1 MKRPPWMIRGIRGVL
16 TRTTE
21 CAMAKAEKKHTRR
34 ATKPPLPDE
43 QQEAK
48 AKATAERLRPFA
60 KQLLE
65 DYERTA
71 AEASEVEKE
80 REAVNRM
87 IKPPPAPAA
96 PAPTPAAPAPTQL
109 APLKWLYEEVE
120 LLKAQGVIYAGIGKH
135 KLARELEE
143 RMQAAKRAGRVDKSW
158 SVGHMANE
166 LSERGLWPVD

>member
-1 MKRPPWMIRGIRGVL
+1 
-16 TRTTE
+16 
-21 CAMAKAEKKHTRR
+21 MAKAGKKHTHR

-43 QQEAK
+43 QQEAE
-48 AKATAERLRPFA
+48 AKTTAERLRPFT
-60 KQLLE
+60 KQLRE

-71 AEASEVEKE
+71 AEAAEMVKA
-80 REAVNRM
+80 REAVDRM
-87 IKPPPAPAA
+87 IRPTPA
-96 PAPTPAAPAPTQL
+96 APTPAAPAPAPTPTPAPATI
-109 APLKWLYEEVE
+109 APLKWVEEE
-120 LLKAQGVIYAGIGKH
+120 IQHLKAQGVIYAGIGKH